1 MGDVV
6 HPDRSLVAGTTRIVR
21 THLLAPRS
29 CHRGDPEISQPHHQI
44 PLHLPYNHPATPPYN
59 HPTTCPT
66 TSLHLPY
73 NHPFNL
79 HTAFL
84 YIVTPVGLIGLLC
97 AASYS
102 TEVYMYLYFASVS
115 EQSSLKLRSEYWC
128 YKLLSAEHRILNHQ
142 AVQQCN
148 VE

>member
-6 HPDRSLVAGTTRIVR
+6 HPDRSLVTGTTRIVR

-44 PLHLPYNHPATPPYN
+44 PLHLP
-59 HPTTCPT
+59 TTTLLHLPT

-84 YIVTPVGLIGLLC
+84 YIVTPVGLIGHLC

-115 EQSSLKLRSEYWC
+115 EQSSLKLRSENWC
-128 YKLLSAEHRILNHQ
+128 YKLLSAEHSILNHQ

>member
-1 MGDVV
+1 MQDRRGGIVQGVVGDVV

-44 PLHLPYNHPATPPYN
+44 PLHLP
-59 HPTTCPT
+59 TTIL
-66 TSLHLPY
+66 LHLPY
-73 NHPFNL
+73 NLPFNL

-115 EQSSLKLRSEYWC
+115 LQSSLKLRSENWC
-128 YKLLSAEHRILNHQ
+128 
-142 AVQQCN
+142 
-148 VE
+148 